1 MRLLRAAATFAE
13 GGPLRVFLCAESLAA
28 WLPCAGNCSIELPF

>member
-13 GGPLRVFLCAESLAA
+13 GGPLRAFLCAESLAA
-28 WLPCAGNCSIELPF
+28 WLPCAGNRSIELPF